1 MFRRT
6 NAIEARG
13 ARKTNSLRAIHLEPT
28 TRTPSY
34 TTLGW
39 TFEARAGAARQA
51 VDGKRRLS
59 GRYKIGFLVLQH
71 QYRGRP
77 GNESPPVWA
86 IVVAA
91 LSLLVPPRADRH
103 KGAGLAPARRDDA
116 VSGTAE
122 EVRGRDANAPS
133 DIPPM
138 GWKDILWRIYHNI
151 PEHRIISIAAGVT
164 FFVLLSIFP
173 GIAALV
179 AIYGLFADPSSIGQ
193 HLNDLSGVLPSGATE
208 VIGDQLTR
216 LTSQPRSQLGFA
228 LVFGVAVSLW
238 SANAGMKALFD
249 ALNVVYGEKEQ
260 RGFFRLNIVS
270 RAFTLGVLIFMMVAV
285 SAIAILP
292 LALGYLGLS
301 GAVEWLVALGK
312 WPLLVVTMAFGIAL
326 IYRYG
331 PSRKEPQWRWVSWGS
346 ALAALLWLV
355 TSILFSWYAGH
366 FGSYD
371 KTYGSLGAAVGLM
384 TWMWLSFVVILVGA
398 ELDAEMEHQTTR
410 DTTTGAP
417 KPMGSRGAKVADTV
431 GKASS

>member
-1 MFRRT
+1 
-6 NAIEARG
+6 
-13 ARKTNSLRAIHLEPT
+13 
-28 TRTPSY
+28 
-34 TTLGW
+34 
-39 TFEARAGAARQA
+39 
-51 VDGKRRLS
+51 
-59 GRYKIGFLVLQH
+59 
-71 QYRGRP
+71 
-77 GNESPPVWA
+77 
-86 IVVAA
+86 
-91 LSLLVPPRADRH
+91 
-103 KGAGLAPARRDDA
+103 LAPARPGDA
-116 VSGTAE
+116 VSRKAQDA
-122 EVRGRDANAPS
+122 RGRDARAPS

-193 HLNDLSGVLPSGATE
+193 HLNDLSGVLPGGATE

-216 LTSQPRSQLGFA
+216 LTSQPLSQLGFA

-249 ALNVVYGEKEQ
+249 ALNVVYGEKEK
-260 RGFFRLNIVS
+260 RGFIRLNAIS
-270 RAFTLGVLIFMMVAV
+270 LAFTLGALVFMMIAV
-285 SAIAILP
+285 SAIAVLP
-292 LALGYLGLS
+292 LVLGYLGLS
-301 GAVEWLVALGK
+301 VGAEWLISLGK
-312 WPLLVVTMAFGIAL
+312 WPLLLGTIAFGIAL

-384 TWMWLSFVVILVGA
+384 TWMWLSFMVILVGA
-398 ELDAEMEHQTTR
+398 ELDAEMEHQTAR
-410 DTTTGAP
+410 DTTPGAP
-417 KPMGSRGAKVADTV
+417 KPIGSRGAQVADTV